1 MADRMVTVDGLRV
14 KVQALVYEILKKKNN
29 FYDFMNVSEMRL

>member
-1 MADRMVTVDGLRV
+1 MVTVDGLRV
-14 KVQALVYEILKKKNN
+14 KVQALVHEILTRNN

>member
-1 MADRMVTVDGLRV
+1 MVMVDGLRV
-14 KVQALVYEILKKKNN
+14 KVQALVHEILTGNN